1 MACAQA
7 LHRVSNNYYYYI
19 INAEVLPLPGSRGR
33 ADREAERQPGGDA
46 EALLLP
52 VSHESN
58 NFYHFLRTAPNNGSS
73 HLGWSRADGHPRRGC
88 EIPGESELCG
98 KRDLEDGEL
107 HRSDAGSG
115 TGHHD
120 LSLAATR

>member
-1 MACAQA
+1 MIGSAWRDRSLTALPIQGPDILRSPDPMACAQA

-33 ADREAERQPGGDA
+33 ADREAERQPGINA

-58 NFYHFLRTAPNNGSS
+58 NF
-73 HLGWSRADGHPRRGC
+73 
-88 EIPGESELCG
+88 
-98 KRDLEDGEL
+98 
-107 HRSDAGSG
+107 
-115 TGHHD
+115 
-120 LSLAATR
+120 LSLSTDSAE